1 MQIDIGALPGIMQGP
16 RISTR
21 APRRST
27 LYVAKLLTTSVARWR
42 LTALA
47 LVPITIAFQFGC
59 ARNDQEL
66 ELRGSSEP
74 RLVVIAPVANLSGS
88 RDFDPLKITDI
99 VASELLSF
107 PGLAA
112 VPVNL
117 TLASLAQRGKTHVDT
132 AEEALELARELG
144 ADMTIVVGVTEF
156 NPYDPPIIGMI
167 MQIYV
172 PPELEKTPRFDAV
185 GASRAAAPV
194 SQAAERVEE
203 GAAPRMQLQR
213 VFNGSMGWVQE
224 EVRAYAK
231 ARDGDR
237 SPLGWRKHL
246 RSQELYAR
254 YCAWSLIRSMLVQEA
269 IDTATQQPIEAP

>member
-1 MQIDIGALPGIMQGP
+1 MQGP

-27 LYVAKLLTTSVARWR
+27 LYVANLLTTRVARWR

-66 ELRGSSEP
+66 DLRGSVEP
-74 RLVVIAPVANLSGS
+74 RLAVIAPVANLSGS

-117 TLASLAQRGKTHVDT
+117 TLASLAQRGKTHVDSS
-132 AEEALELARELG
+132 EEALELARELG

-172 PPELEKTPRFDAV
+172 PPELEQRSRLDPV

-194 SQAAERVEE
+194 SQAAERTEE
-203 GAAPRMQLQR
+203 DASPRMQIQR
-213 VFNGSMGWVQE
+213 VFNGSAAWVQE
-224 EVRAYAK
+224 EVRRYAK

-246 RSQELYAR
+246 KSQELYAR
-254 YCAWSLIRSMLVQEA
+254 YCAWSLIRSMLEQET
-269 IDTATQQPIEAP
+269 IDAMAQQPIEAP